1 MVNLCPCLVF
11 IFIISVNVKLFVGQL
26 IMYLQRLLK
35 AIAMMK
41 GLIFGRWVCCYI
53 SWQVE
58 WLLLRQ
64 KIKISLMKKLLKV
77 NVLSHNFSVVILN
90 ILLTKFLIKIHQKD
104 QILTKFRN
112 INGFQNTKLQED
124 SFVEIFGQLGAV

>member
-11 IFIISVNVKLFVGQL
+11 IFLISANVKLFVGPL
-26 IMYLQRLLK
+26 IMYPLRLLK

-41 GLIFGRWVCCYI
+41 GLIFGPWACCYI
-53 SWQVE
+53 NWQVE

-64 KIKISLMKKLLKV
+64 KIKISHMKKLLKV
-77 NVLSHNFSVVILN
+77 NALSHNFSAVILN

-112 INGFQNTKLQED
+112 ISGFQNTKLLED
-124 SFVEIFGQLGAV
+124 SFVKIFGQLGAV

>member
-1 MVNLCPCLVF
+1 MVNLCACLVF
-11 IFIISVNVKLFVGQL
+11 NFIISVNVKLFVGQL
-26 IMYLQRLLK
+26 IMYPLRLLK

-41 GLIFGRWVCCYI
+41 ELIFGRWVYCYI

-64 KIKISLMKKLLKV
+64 KIKISHMKKLLKV
-77 NVLSHNFSVVILN
+77 NALSHNFSVVILN

-104 QILTKFRN
+104 QILIKFRN
-112 INGFQNTKLQED
+112 INGLQNTKLQED
-124 SFVEIFGQLGAV
+124 SFVKIFGQLGAV

>member
-1 MVNLCPCLVF
+1 MVNLCPCLVSNF
-11 IFIISVNVKLFVGQL
+11 LISVNAKLFVGQL

-41 GLIFGRWVCCYI
+41 ELIFGRWVFCYI
-53 SWQVE
+53 NWQVE

-64 KIKISLMKKLLKV
+64 KIKISHMKKLLKV
-77 NVLSHNFSVVILN
+77 NALSHNFSVVILN

-104 QILTKFRN
+104 RISTKFKN
-112 INGFQNTKLQED
+112 INGFKNTKLLED
-124 SFVEIFGQLGAV
+124 SFVKIFGQLGAV

>member
-1 MVNLCPCLVF
+1 
-11 IFIISVNVKLFVGQL
+11 
-26 IMYLQRLLK
+26 
-35 AIAMMK
+35 
-41 GLIFGRWVCCYI
+41 
-53 SWQVE
+53 
-58 WLLLRQ
+58 
-64 KIKISLMKKLLKV
+64 MKKLLKV